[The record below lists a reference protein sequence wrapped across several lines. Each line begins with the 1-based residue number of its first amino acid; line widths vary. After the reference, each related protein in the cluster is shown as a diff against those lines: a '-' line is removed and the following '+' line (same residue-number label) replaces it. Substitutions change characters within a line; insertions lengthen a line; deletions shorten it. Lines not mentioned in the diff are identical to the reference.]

1 MSGDDVICNSSSNP
15 HIREVLERRLTRRDL
30 LRGGLS
36 ATALSFAGG
45 GSALLSACA
54 TTEAGY
60 AAATTR
66 PAALGFKAVP
76 KGKADSVI
84 VAEGYSTKV
93 LLRLGDP
100 IAAAVPAYAN
110 NGTDAAASF
119 AQRAGDH
126 HDGMHYF
133 GLGARRKLFGQTPSE
148 RGLLVM
154 NHEAIT
160 PLFLHPTG
168 QTIVPARARCR

>member
-54 TTEAGY
+54 TPEVGY
-60 AAATTR
+60 AAATAR

-76 KGKADSVI
+76 KSRADSLV
-84 VAEGYSTKV
+84 VAEGYTAKV
-93 LLRLGDP
+93 LFRLGDP
-100 IAAAVPAYAN
+100 MGAGVPSYMN
-110 NGTDAAASF
+110 DGTDAAASF
-119 AQRAGDH
+119 AQ
-126 HDGMHYF
+126 
-133 GLGARRKLFGQTPSE
+133 ARR
-148 RGLLVM
+148 
-154 NHEAIT
+154 
-160 PLFLHPTG
+160 
-168 QTIVPARARCR
+168 

>member
-60 AAATTR
+60 ACSDQQDR
-66 PAALGFKAVP
+66 Q
-76 KGKADSVI
+76 
-84 VAEGYSTKV
+84 
-93 LLRLGDP
+93 RW
-100 IAAAVPAYAN
+100 
-110 NGTDAAASF
+110 AS
-119 AQRAGDH
+119 
-126 HDGMHYF
+126 
-133 GLGARRKLFGQTPSE
+133 RRC
-148 RGLLVM
+148 R
-154 NHEAIT
+154 
-160 PLFLHPTG
+160 
-168 QTIVPARARCR
+168 RARQTQ